1 MLDTLHRIVSAVNRS
16 TDLQRALLLIVKQ
29 VKVAIGSDVCSI
41 YLSEEDTKVNVLMA
55 TDGFRKEA
63 VGKVRLPYGRGL
75 VGLVAERAEPI
86 NLDDA
91 MKHPRYMHISETG
104 ETQYHGFLGVPIIQ
118 NRRVLGVLVV
128 RQEKVRQFQDEEVT
142 FLFTLAAQLAGAITH
157 AKASGELSA
166 LNPG

>member
-1 MLDTLHRIVSAVNRS
+1 MSMLDTLHRIVSAVNRS

-41 YLSEEDTKVNVLMA
+41 YLTEEDTKVNVLMA

-86 NLDDA
+86 NLDDSSWVFSPA
-91 MKHPRYMHISETG
+91 PTRRPSPVSQWFPNALLE
-104 ETQYHGFLGVPIIQ
+104 GV
-118 NRRVLGVLVV
+118 
-128 RQEKVRQFQDEEVT
+128 
-142 FLFTLAAQLAGAITH
+142 
-157 AKASGELSA
+157 
-166 LNPG
+166 